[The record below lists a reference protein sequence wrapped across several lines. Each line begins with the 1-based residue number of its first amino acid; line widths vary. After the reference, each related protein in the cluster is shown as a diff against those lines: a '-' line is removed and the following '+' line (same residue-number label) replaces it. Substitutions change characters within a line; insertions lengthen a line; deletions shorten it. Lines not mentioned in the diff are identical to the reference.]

1 MTDLLRRPF
10 HHVGYVVDDLE
21 AAAAR
26 LSAATGAGPFLA
38 IEHVP
43 LTEATFRGEPCH
55 YDHST
60 AFAQWGPI
68 IVEISQIHAA
78 EPLGLR
84 DFMAAGRH
92 PAVGHV
98 AWLVDDLDAESARLS
113 AAGMPVVHTG
123 SSGPVRANWHD
134 GGPVFG
140 HAIEVHRSGPELLG
154 FYELIAGEARGWDGS
169 RPLRPAPAPPES
181 GP

>member
-1 MTDLLRRPF
+1 MTELPHRPI
-10 HHVGYVVDDLE
+10 HHIGYVVDDLQ

-26 LSAATGAGPFLA
+26 LAATTGAGPFLA

-43 LTEATFRGEPCH
+43 LTEATFHGEPCR

-78 EPLGLR
+78 EPAGLR
-84 DFMAAGRH
+84 DFFSAGRH
-92 PAVGHV
+92 PAIGHV
-98 AWLVDDLDAESARLS
+98 AWLVDDLEAESARLS
-113 AAGMPVVHTG
+113 AAGMPVVHSG

-134 GGPVFG
+134 GGPAFG
-140 HAIEVHRSGPELLG
+140 HPIEVHRVGPELLG
-154 FYELIAGEARGWDGS
+154 FYEVIAGEARNWDGS
-169 RPLRPAPAPPES
+169 RPLRPAPAPA
-181 GP
+181 GGR

>member
-1 MTDLLRRPF
+1 MTDLLRRPV
-10 HHVGYVVDDLE
+10 HHLGYVVDDLQ
-21 AAAAR
+21 
-26 LSAATGAGPFLA
+26 SAAQRLADTTGAGPFLL

-43 LTEATFRGEPCH
+43 LVDATYLGKPCR

-78 EPLGLR
+78 EPAGLR
-84 DFMAAGRH
+84 DFMTSGRH
-92 PAVGHV
+92 PAIGHV
-98 AWLVDDLDAESARLS
+98 AWLVEDLEGESARLD
-113 AAGMPVVHTG
+113 AAGMPVVHSG

-140 HAIEVHRSGPELLG
+140 HPIEVHRVGPELLG
-154 FYELIAGEARGWDGS
+154 FYELIAGEARDWDGT
-169 RPLRPAPAPPES
+169 RPLRPAPAPPQ
-181 GP
+181 